1 MHIMA
6 SVLQLGN
13 ATPTQDAGQPEPDV
27 RAAKLHRYGTVLT
40 AAMVLLAVLG
50 LIAVYWTTTRHPW
63 TDDAEIF
70 ANYIGIAPVVEGPI
84 LHLNVADN
92 QPVKQGD
99 LLFEVDDR
107 PYKYALD
114 HSVSDQ
120 AALEGQI
127 VDEQRRIRAE
137 VNAVT
142 ASGAATRSA
151 SANVDRA
158 QASIREAEADVAHSE
173 AALDRAKAEW
183 AYAENNL
190 HRVEPLLVKQF
201 VTVDQVDQA
210 RTTERTSAQSVHE
223 AESQLALNRAHL
235 NSMLA
240 ALAQAKASEEQS
252 TAQLQQSQS
261 SVLTLDPLVAQRQG
275 RAAAIANAKYNYDEC
290 RVYAPFDARVTNLVI
305 SQGAYAHVGQE
316 IFTLIDTRVWWV
328 LANFR
333 ETQLKYVRPG
343 MTADI
348 YVMSDAGLRFTGVV
362 ESTGFGVTPDPSFWG
377 RATPGLPDVQ
387 RTLSWVHLASRYPV
401 RIRIQSP
408 PSDVIRLG
416 ESAVVVIRGYKR
428 KP

>member
-1 MHIMA
+1 MP
-6 SVLQLGN
+6 N
-13 ATPTQDAGQPEPDV
+13 QDASQPGQDD
-27 RAAKLHRYGTVLT
+27 RIAKLHWYGRFFT
-40 AAMVLLAVLG
+40 AAMVVLAMAG
-50 LIAVYWTTTRHPW
+50 LIAVYLVTTRHPQ
-63 TDDAEIF
+63 TDDAEVF

-92 QPVKQGD
+92 QRVKQGD
-99 LLFEVDDR
+99 LLFEIDDR

-114 HSVSDQ
+114 RAVSDQ

-127 VDEQRRIRAE
+127 VDEQRRIQAE
-137 VNAVT
+137 VHAVT

-158 QASIREAEADVAHSE
+158 QASIREAEADVARSE
-173 AALDRAKAEW
+173 AALDRAKTEW
-183 AYAENNL
+183 AYSENNL

-210 RTTERTSAQSVHE
+210 RTTERASAQSVHE
-223 AESQLALNRAHL
+223 AESQLTLNRAHL

-240 ALAQAKASEEQS
+240 AFAQAQASAEQS
-252 TAQLQQSQS
+252 TAQLHQSQS

-275 RAAAIANAKYNYDEC
+275 RAAAIDNAQYNYNQC
-290 RVYAPFDARVTNLVI
+290 RVYAPFDARVTSLVI

-328 LANFR
+328 VANFR
-333 ETQLKYVRPG
+333 ETQLKHVQPG
-343 MTADI
+343 MTADV
-348 YVMSDAGLRFTGVV
+348 YPMSDPGLRLTGVV
-362 ESTGFGVTPDPSFWG
+362 ESTGYGVTPDPSLVG
-377 RATPGLPDVQ
+377 RITSGLPDVQ

-401 RIRIQSP
+401 RIRIESP
-408 PSDVIRLG
+408 PSDAIRLG

>member
-1 MHIMA
+1 MPH
-6 SVLQLGN
+6 QN
-13 ATPTQDAGQPEPDV
+13 AGQPEQDP
-27 RAAKLHRYGTVLT
+27 RIAKLQCYGRVFT
-40 AAMVLLAVLG
+40 AVMVLLAMVG
-50 LIAVYWTTTRHPW
+50 LLAVYLVSTLRPE
-63 TDDAEIF
+63 TDDADIF

-92 QPVKQGD
+92 QRVKQGD
-99 LLFEVDDR
+99 LLFEIDDR
-107 PYKYALD
+107 PYKYALE
-114 HSVSDQ
+114 HAVSDR

-127 VDEQRRIRAE
+127 VDEERRIQAE
-137 VNAVT
+137 VHAVT

-158 QASIREAEADVAHSE
+158 QASIREAEADIAHSE
-173 AALDRAKAEW
+173 AALDRLKAES
-183 AYAENNL
+183 AYADHNL
-190 HRVEPLLVKQF
+190 HRIEPLLAKQY

-210 RTTERTSAQSVHE
+210 RTTQQASAQSVRE

-240 ALAQAKASEEQS
+240 ALAQARASADQS
-252 TAQLQQSQS
+252 TAQLHESQS
-261 SVLTLDPLVAQRQG
+261 SVLTLDPLVGQRQG
-275 RAAAIANAKYNYDEC
+275 RAAAIANAQYNFNHC
-290 RVYAPFDARVTNLVI
+290 RVYAPFDARVTSLVI
-305 SQGAYAHVGQE
+305 SEGAYAHVGQE

-328 LANFR
+328 VANFR
-333 ETQLKYVRPG
+333 ETQLKHIQPG

-362 ESTGFGVTPDPSFWG
+362 ESTGYGVIPDPSFQG
-377 RATPGLPDVQ
+377 RITPGLPDVQ

-408 PSDVIRLG
+408 PSDAVRLG

>member
-1 MHIMA
+1 M
-6 SVLQLGN
+6 S
-13 ATPTQDAGQPEPDV
+13 TQDTGQPEQHNHL
-27 RAAKLHRYGTVLT
+27 AKLDWYGRVLT
-40 AAMVLLAVLG
+40 VAVVLLAVAG
-50 LIAVYWTTTRHPW
+50 LLAVYAVTTQHPE

-84 LHLNVADN
+84 LHLNVVDN
-92 QPVKQGD
+92 QRVKRGD
-99 LLFEVDDR
+99 LLFEIDNR
-107 PYKYALD
+107 PYRYALD
-114 HSVSDQ
+114 RSVSDQ
-120 AALEGQI
+120 AALEGE
-127 VDEQRRIRAE
+127 VGDEQRRIRAE
-137 VNAVT
+137 VHAVT

-151 SANVDRA
+151 GANVDRA
-158 QASIREAEADVAHSE
+158 QASVREAEADVARSQ
-173 AALDRAKAEW
+173 ASLDRAKAES

-190 HRVEPLLVKQF
+190 HRVEPLLVKQY

-210 RTTERTSAQSVHE
+210 RTTERASAQSVHE

-235 NSMLA
+235 NTMLA
-240 ALAQAKASEEQS
+240 ALAEAKASSEQS

-275 RAAAIANAKYNYDEC
+275 RAAAIANAQYNYDQC
-290 RVYAPFDARVTNLVI
+290 RVYAPFDARVTSLVI
-305 SQGAYAHVGQE
+305 SEGAYAHVGQQ

-328 LANFR
+328 VANFR
-333 ETQLKYVRPG
+333 ETQLKYIQPG
-343 MTADI
+343 MTADV
-348 YVMSDAGLRFTGVV
+348 YVMSDSGLRLTGVV
-362 ESTGFGVTPDPSFWG
+362 ESTGYGVVPDPSLQG
-377 RATPGLPDVQ
+377 RISSDLPDVQ

>member
-1 MHIMA
+1 MPD
-6 SVLQLGN
+6 Q
-13 ATPTQDAGQPEPDV
+13 ATGQPDQDH
-27 RAAKLHRYGTVLT
+27 RIAKLQWYGRVFTT
-40 AAMVLLAVLG
+40 AMVLLAMLG
-50 LIAVYWTTTRHPW
+50 LMTVYFVTTRHPQ

-92 QPVKQGD
+92 QRVKQGD
-99 LLFEVDDR
+99 LLFEIDDR

-114 HSVSDQ
+114 RAVSDQ

-137 VNAVT
+137 VHAVT

-151 SANVDRA
+151 SANVDRSQA
-158 QASIREAEADVAHSE
+158 QIREAEADVAHSE

-190 HRVEPLLVKQF
+190 HRVEPLLAKQF

-210 RTTERTSAQSVHE
+210 RTTERTSGQSVHE

-240 ALAQAKASEEQS
+240 ALAQAQASAEQS
-252 TAQLQQSQS
+252 TAQFHQSES
-261 SVLTLDPLVAQRQG
+261 SVLTLDPLVAERQG
-275 RAAAIANAKYNYDEC
+275 RAASIGNAQYNYDQC
-290 RVYAPFDARVTNLVI
+290 RVYAPFDARVTSLVI
-305 SQGAYAHVGQE
+305 SEGAYAHVGQE

-328 LANFR
+328 VANFR
-333 ETQLKYVRPG
+333 ETQLKHVQPG
-343 MTADI
+343 MTADV
-348 YVMSDAGLRFTGVV
+348 YVMSDAGLRLTGVV
-362 ESTGFGVTPDPSFWG
+362 ESVGYGVTPDPSFQG
-377 RATPGLPDVQ
+377 RVTPGLPDVQ

-408 PSDVIRLG
+408 PSEVIRLG

>member
-1 MHIMA
+1 MP
-6 SVLQLGN
+6 N
-13 ATPTQDAGQPEPDV
+13 QDTSEPEQAN
-27 RAAKLHRYGTVLT
+27 RIAKLHRYGRVFT
-40 AAMVLLAVLG
+40 AAMVLLAMLG
-50 LIAVYWTTTRHPW
+50 LIAVYFVTTWHPQ

-84 LHLNVADN
+84 LHLNVSDN
-92 QPVKQGD
+92 QSVTQGD
-99 LLFEVDDR
+99 LLFEIDDR

-114 HSVSDQ
+114 HAVSDQ

-127 VDEQRRIRAE
+127 VDEERRIRAE
-137 VNAVT
+137 VNAVS

-158 QASIREAEADVAHSE
+158 QASIREAEADVTHSE
-173 AALDRAKAEW
+173 AALDRAKTEW

-210 RTTERTSAQSVHE
+210 RTTERAGAQSVHE

-240 ALAQAKASEEQS
+240 AFAQAKASAEQS
-252 TAQLQQSQS
+252 TAQLHQSES
-261 SVLTLDPLVAQRQG
+261 SVLTLDPLVAQRPG
-275 RAAAIANAKYNYDEC
+275 RAAAIGTAEYNYNHC
-290 RVYAPFDARVTNLVI
+290 RVYAPFDARVTNLII
-305 SQGAYAHVGQE
+305 SQGAYAHIGQE

-333 ETQLKYVRPG
+333 ETQLKHVRPG

-362 ESTGFGVTPDPSFWG
+362 ESTGYGVTPDPTFWG
-377 RATPGLPDVQ
+377 KITPPGLPDVQ

-401 RIRIQSP
+401 RIRIES
-408 PSDVIRLG
+408 PSDAIRLG

>member
-1 MHIMA
+1 MA
-6 SVLQLGN
+6 TLETVQIR
-13 ATPTQDAGQPEPDV
+13 QDK
-27 RAAKLHRYGTVLT
+27 RIAKLQRYGHGIT
-40 AAMVLLAVLG
+40 AAMVLLAIVG
-50 LIAVYWTTTRHPW
+50 LIAVYSVATQHPQ

-92 QPVKQGD
+92 QRVKQGD
-99 LLFEVDDR
+99 LLFEIDDR
-107 PYKYALD
+107 PYKYAVD
-114 HSVSDQ
+114 HAVSEQ

-127 VDEQRRIRAE
+127 IDERRRIQAE
-137 VNAVT
+137 IHAVT

-151 SANVDRA
+151 SAAVERA
-158 QASIREAEADVAHSE
+158 QASVHEAEADVAHSE
-173 AALDRAKAEW
+173 AALDRAKTEW
-183 AYAENNL
+183 TYSENNL
-190 HRVEPLLVKQF
+190 HRVEPLLVKQY

-210 RTTERTSAQSVHE
+210 RTTARASEQSVHE

-240 ALAQAKASEEQS
+240 ALAQANASSEQS
-252 TAQLQQSQS
+252 TAQFHQSQS

-275 RAAAIANAKYNYDEC
+275 RGAAIDNAEYNYNQC

-316 IFTLIDTRVWWV
+316 IFTLIDTRTWWV

-343 MTADI
+343 MIADV
-348 YVMSDAGLRFTGVV
+348 YVMSDPGLRFTGVV
-362 ESTGFGVTPDPSFWG
+362 ESTGYGVTPDPSILG
-377 RATPGLPDVQ
+377 RITPGLPDVQ

-401 RIRIQSP
+401 RIRIESP
-408 PSDVIRLG
+408 SSDLIRLG
-416 ESAVVVIRGYKR
+416 ESAVVVIRGYGR

>member
-1 MHIMA
+1 M
-6 SVLQLGN
+6 
-13 ATPTQDAGQPEPDV
+13 PTTRDPTGPEHDDRV
-27 RAAKLHRYGTVLT
+27 AKLQWYGRAFT
-40 AAMVLLAVLG
+40 AAMVLLAMAG
-50 LIAVYWTTTRHPW
+50 LIAVYAVTTRHPQ
-63 TDDAEIF
+63 TDDAEVF

-92 QPVKQGD
+92 QRVKQGD
-99 LLFEVDDR
+99 LLFEIDDR
-107 PYKYALD
+107 PYKYAFD
-114 HSVSDQ
+114 RAVSDQ

-127 VDEQRRIRAE
+127 VDERRRIQAE

-173 AALDRAKAEW
+173 AALDRAKTEW

-210 RTTERTSAQSVHE
+210 RTTERASAQSVHE

-240 ALAQAKASEEQS
+240 ALAQATASAEQS
-252 TAQLQQSQS
+252 TAQLHQSES

-275 RAAAIANAKYNYDEC
+275 RAAAIANAEYNYNHC
-290 RVYAPFDARVTNLVI
+290 RIYAPFDARVTNLVI
-305 SQGAYAHVGQE
+305 SEGAYAHIGQE
-316 IFTLIDTRVWWV
+316 IFTLIDNRVWWV

-333 ETQLKYVRPG
+333 ETQLKHVKPG
-343 MTADI
+343 MTADV
-348 YVMSDAGLRFTGVV
+348 YVMSDPGVRFTGVV
-362 ESTGFGVTPDPSFWG
+362 DSTGYGVTPDPTFWG
-377 RATPGLPDVQ
+377 KITPGLPDVQ

-401 RIRIQSP
+401 RIRIESP
-408 PSDVIRLG
+408 SPDVIRLG

>member
-1 MHIMA
+1 MPNQESGELHQENRIEK
-6 SVLQLGN
+6 LQ
-13 ATPTQDAGQPEPDV
+13 
-27 RAAKLHRYGTVLT
+27 RYGRVAT
-40 AAMVLLAVLG
+40 ASMVLLAIAG
-50 LIAVYWTTTRHPW
+50 LLVVYAVTIRHPQ

-70 ANYIGIAPVVEGPI
+70 ANYIGIAPVVDGPI

-99 LLFEVDDR
+99 LLFEIDDR
-107 PYKYALD
+107 PYKYTLD
-114 HSVSDQ
+114 HAVSDQ
-120 AALEGQI
+120 SALEGQI
-127 VDEQRRIRAE
+127 VDEQRRIQAE
-137 VNAVT
+137 VHAVA

-173 AALDRAKAEW
+173 AALDRAKTEW
-183 AYAENNL
+183 AYAGNNL
-190 HRVEPLLVKQF
+190 HRVEPLLAKQY

-210 RTTERTSAQSVHE
+210 RTTEQATAQSVHE

-240 ALAQAKASEEQS
+240 AFAQAQASAEQS
-252 TAQLQQSQS
+252 TAQLHQSES

-275 RAAAIANAKYNYDEC
+275 RAATIANAQYNYDHC
-290 RVYAPFDARVTNLVI
+290 RIFAPFDARVTSLVI
-305 SQGAYAHVGQE
+305 SEGAYAHIGQE

-333 ETQLKYVRPG
+333 ETQLKHIQPG
-343 MTADI
+343 MTADV
-348 YVMSDAGLRFTGVV
+348 YVMSDPGLRFTGVV
-362 ESTGFGVTPDPSFWG
+362 ESTGYGVIPDPSLLG
-377 RATPGLPDVQ
+377 RIAPGLPDVQ
-387 RTLSWVHLASRYPV
+387 RTLSWVRLASRYPV

-408 PSDVIRLG
+408 SSDVIRLG
-416 ESAVVVIRGYKR
+416 ESAVVVIRGFKR

>member
-1 MHIMA
+1 MSTQVTVQPQQDDRIA
-6 SVLQLGN
+6 RLQL
-13 ATPTQDAGQPEPDV
+13 
-27 RAAKLHRYGTVLT
+27 YGRILT
-40 AAMVLLAVLG
+40 AAIVLLAIAG
-50 LIAVYWTTTRHPW
+50 LIAVYSVTIQDPQ

-92 QPVKQGD
+92 QLVKKGD
-99 LLFEVDDR
+99 LLFQIDDR
-107 PYKYALD
+107 PYRYALD
-114 HSVSDQ
+114 RAISDG

-127 VDEQRRIRAE
+127 DDEQRRIRAE
-137 VNAVT
+137 VHAVT

-151 SANVDRA
+151 GASVDRA

-173 AALDRAKAEW
+173 AALDRAKAES

-190 HRVEPLLVKQF
+190 HRVEPLLAKKY
-201 VTVDQVDQA
+201 VTADQVDQA
-210 RTTERTSAQSVHE
+210 RTTEQASAQSVHE

-240 ALAQAKASEEQS
+240 ALAEAKASADQS
-252 TAQLQQSQS
+252 TAQLHQSES

-275 RAAAIANAKYNYDEC
+275 RVAAIANAQYNYDQC

-305 SQGAYAHVGQE
+305 SEGAYAHIGQE
-316 IFTLIDTRVWWV
+316 SFTLIDTRVWWV

-333 ETQLKYVRPG
+333 ETQLKHVQPG

-348 YVMSDAGLRFTGVV
+348 YFMSDPGLRFTGVV
-362 ESTGFGVTPDPSFWG
+362 ESAGYGVTPDPSLVG
-377 RATPGLPDVQ
+377 RIEAGLPDVQ

-408 PSDVIRLG
+408 PAGVLRLG

-428 KP
+428 KS

>member
-1 MHIMA
+1 MP
-6 SVLQLGN
+6 N
-13 ATPTQDAGQPEPDV
+13 PETGQPEQDE
-27 RAAKLHRYGTVLT
+27 RIAKLRRYGRVLT
-40 AAMVLLAVLG
+40 AAMVMLAIGG
-50 LIAVYWTTTRHPW
+50 LIAVYLVTARRPW

-70 ANYIGIAPVVEGPI
+70 ANYIGMAPVVQGPI
-84 LHLNVADN
+84 LHLNVVDN
-92 QPVKQGD
+92 QRVKQGD
-99 LLFEVDDR
+99 LLFEIDDR
-107 PYKYALD
+107 PYKYVLD
-114 HSVSDQ
+114 HAVSDQ

-173 AALDRAKAEW
+173 AALDRAKTEW

-210 RTTERTSAQSVHE
+210 RTTERASEQSVHE

-240 ALAQAKASEEQS
+240 AFEQAKASAEQS

-275 RAAAIANAKYNYDEC
+275 RAAAIDNAKYNYDEC

-305 SQGAYAHVGQE
+305 SEGAYAHVGQE

-333 ETQLKYVRPG
+333 ETQLRYIQPG

-348 YVMSDAGLRFTGVV
+348 YAMSDPGARLTGVV
-362 ESTGFGVTPDPSFWG
+362 ESTGYGVTPDPSIWG
-377 RATPGLPDVQ
+377 RITSGLPDVQ

-401 RIRIQSP
+401 RIRIESQ
-408 PSDVIRLG
+408 PSDAIRLG

>member
-1 MHIMA
+1 M
-6 SVLQLGN
+6 
-13 ATPTQDAGQPEPDV
+13 PDQDTHQPEQD
-27 RAAKLHRYGTVLT
+27 RRIAKLQWYGRVFTVAMALL
-40 AAMVLLAVLG
+40 AMVG
-50 LIAVYWTTTRHPW
+50 LIAVYFVTTRHPQ

-92 QPVKQGD
+92 QRVKQGD
-99 LLFEVDDR
+99 LLFEIDDR
-107 PYKYALD
+107 PYKYAFD
-114 HSVSDQ
+114 RAVSDQ

-127 VDEQRRIRAE
+127 VDEQRRIQAE
-137 VNAVT
+137 VHAVT

-158 QASIREAEADVAHSE
+158 QASIREAEADVTHSE
-173 AALDRAKAEW
+173 AALDRAKAEG

-190 HRVEPLLVKQF
+190 HRVEPLLAKQF

-210 RTTERTSAQSVHE
+210 RTAERTSAQAVHE

-240 ALAQAKASEEQS
+240 ALAQAQASAEQS
-252 TAQLQQSQS
+252 TAQLHQSQS

-275 RAAAIANAKYNYDEC
+275 RTAAIGTAEYNYNQC

-305 SQGAYAHVGQE
+305 SEGAYAHVGQE

-333 ETQLKYVRPG
+333 ETQLKHVQPG

-348 YVMSDAGLRFTGVV
+348 YVMSDAGLRLTGVV
-362 ESTGFGVTPDPSFWG
+362 ESTGYGVTPDPSFWG
-377 RATPGLPDVQ
+377 RVTPGLPDIQ

-408 PSDVIRLG
+408 PSDAIRLG
-416 ESAVVVIRGYKR
+416 ESAVVVVRGYKR

>member
-1 MHIMA
+1 M
-6 SVLQLGN
+6 S
-13 ATPTQDAGQPEPDV
+13 TQDTGQPEQDN
-27 RAAKLHRYGTVLT
+27 RLAKLDWYGRVFT
-40 AAMVLLAVLG
+40 AAVVLLAVVG
-50 LIAVYWTTTRHPW
+50 LIAVYAVSTRRPE

-92 QPVKQGD
+92 QRVKQGD

-114 HSVSDQ
+114 RSVSDQ

-127 VDEQRRIRAE
+127 GDEQRRIQAE
-137 VNAVT
+137 VHAVT

-151 SANVDRA
+151 GANVDRA
-158 QASIREAEADVAHSE
+158 QASIHEAEADVARSQ
-173 AALDRAKAEW
+173 AALDRAKVES

-190 HRVEPLLVKQF
+190 HRVEPLLVKHY

-210 RTTERTSAQSVHE
+210 RTTDRASAQSVQE

-235 NSMLA
+235 NTMLA
-240 ALAQAKASEEQS
+240 ALAQAEASADQS
-252 TAQLQQSQS
+252 TAQLHQSQS
-261 SVLTLDPLVAQRQG
+261 SVLTLDPLVAERQG
-275 RAAAIANAKYNYDEC
+275 RVAAIASAQYNYNHC
-290 RVYAPFDARVTNLVI
+290 RIYAPFDARVTSLVI
-305 SQGAYAHVGQE
+305 SEGAYAHVGQE

-328 LANFR
+328 VANFR
-333 ETQLKYVRPG
+333 ETQLKHIQPG
-343 MTADI
+343 MTADV
-348 YVMSDAGLRFTGVV
+348 YAMSDSGARFTGVV
-362 ESTGFGVTPDPSFWG
+362 ESTGYGVVPDPSLQG
-377 RATPGLPDVQ
+377 RITSGLPDVQ

-401 RIRIQSP
+401 RIRIQAP
-408 PSDVIRLG
+408 PSDAIRLG

>member
-1 MHIMA
+1 M
-6 SVLQLGN
+6 S
-13 ATPTQDAGQPEPDV
+13 TPDAVQPEQDD
-27 RAAKLHRYGTVLT
+27 RLAKLDRSGRVFTG
-40 AAMVLLAVLG
+40 AMVLLAIAG
-50 LIAVYWTTTRHPW
+50 LIAVYWVTTQHPQ

-84 LHLNVADN
+84 LRLNVADN
-92 QPVKQGD
+92 QRVKQGD
-99 LLFEVDDR
+99 LLFEIDDR

-114 HSVSDQ
+114 HAASDQ

-127 VDEQRRIRAE
+127 VDEQRRIQAE
-137 VNAVT
+137 VHAVS

-173 AALDRAKAEW
+173 AALDRTKAEW

-190 HRVEPLLVKQF
+190 HRVEPLLAKQF

-210 RTTERTSAQSVHE
+210 RTTEQASAQSVHE

-240 ALAQAKASEEQS
+240 AMAQAKAWSEQS
-252 TAQLQQSQS
+252 KAQLHQSQS
-261 SVLTLDPLVAQRQG
+261 SILTLDPLVAQRQG
-275 RAAAIANAKYNYDEC
+275 RAAAIANARYNYEQC

-305 SQGAYAHVGQE
+305 SDGAYAHTGQE

-333 ETQLKYVRPG
+333 ETQLKHVQPG
-343 MTADI
+343 MAADV
-348 YVMSDAGLRFTGVV
+348 YVMSDPGLRFTGVV
-362 ESTGFGVTPDPSFWG
+362 ESTGFGVTPDPSLVG
-377 RATPGLPDVQ
+377 KITNGLPDVQ

-401 RIRIQSP
+401 RVRIQSP
-408 PSDVIRLG
+408 PSDGIRLG
-416 ESAVVVIRGYKR
+416 ESAVVVVRGYNR

>member
-1 MHIMA
+1 MPNQ
-6 SVLQLGN
+6 STGK
-13 ATPTQDAGQPEPDV
+13 PEEDE
-27 RAAKLHRYGTVLT
+27 LT
-40 AAMVLLAVLG
+40 AKRHWYGRIFTATMVLLAIAG
-50 LIAVYWTTTRHPW
+50 LIAVYAVSTLHPE

-84 LHLNVADN
+84 LRLNVADN
-92 QPVKQGD
+92 QRVKQGD
-99 LLFEVDDR
+99 LLFEIDDR

-114 HSVSDQ
+114 HAVSDQ

-127 VDEQRRIRAE
+127 VDEQRRNQAE
-137 VNAVT
+137 VHAVT
-142 ASGAATRSA
+142 ASRAATRRA
-151 SANVDRA
+151 SANVDQA
-158 QASIREAEADVAHSE
+158 QASIREAEADVARSE
-173 AALDRAKAEW
+173 AALDRAKTEW
-183 AYAENNL
+183 TYSENNL

-210 RTTERTSAQSVHE
+210 RTTELAGAQSVHE

-240 ALAQAKASEEQS
+240 ALAEARASAEQS
-252 TAQLQQSQS
+252 AAQLHQSQS
-261 SVLTLDPLVAQRQG
+261 SVLSLDPLVAQRRG
-275 RAAAIANAKYNYDEC
+275 RTAAIADAQYNYNQC
-290 RVYAPFDARVTNLVI
+290 RVYAPFDARVTSLVI

-333 ETQLKYVRPG
+333 ETELKHIRPG
-343 MTADI
+343 MAADV
-348 YVMSDAGLRFTGVV
+348 YLMSDQGSRFTGVV
-362 ESTGFGVTPDPSFWG
+362 ESTGYGVIPDPSILG
-377 RATPGLPDVQ
+377 RITSGLPDIQ

-408 PSDVIRLG
+408 PPDGMRLG
-416 ESAVVVIRGYKR
+416 ESAVVVIRGYRR

>member
-1 MHIMA
+1 MPD
-6 SVLQLGN
+6 QL
-13 ATPTQDAGQPEPDV
+13 TGQPEQDN
-27 RAAKLHRYGTVLT
+27 RIARLRRYGRVFT
-40 AAMVLLAVLG
+40 AAMTVLGVIG
-50 LIAVYWTTTRHPW
+50 LIAVYSVTTRHPW

-92 QPVKQGD
+92 QRVRQGD
-99 LLFEVDDR
+99 LLFEIDDR

-114 HSVSDQ
+114 HAISDQ

-127 VDEQRRIRAE
+127 VDEQRRIQAE
-137 VNAVT
+137 VHAVT
-142 ASGAATRSA
+142 AFGAATRSA

-173 AALDRAKAEW
+173 AALDRAKTEW

-210 RTTERTSAQSVHE
+210 RTTEQASAQSVHE
-223 AESQLALNRAHL
+223 AESELALNRAHL

-252 TAQLQQSQS
+252 TAQFHQSQS

-275 RAAAIANAKYNYDEC
+275 RAAAIANAQYNYNHS
-290 RVYAPFDARVTNLVI
+290 RVYAPFDARVSNLVI
-305 SQGAYAHVGQE
+305 AEGAYAHIGQE

-348 YVMSDAGLRFTGVV
+348 YVMSDPGLRFTGVV
-362 ESTGFGVTPDPSFWG
+362 ESVGYGVTPDPSILG
-377 RATPGLPDVQ
+377 RITPGLPDVQ

-401 RIRIQSP
+401 RIRIESP

-428 KP
+428 KR

>member
-1 MHIMA
+1 M
-6 SVLQLGN
+6 S
-13 ATPTQDAGQPEPDV
+13 TQDLGQPEQDF
-27 RAAKLHRYGTVLT
+27 RFAKLRGYGRALT
-40 AAMVLLAVLG
+40 AAMVLLAIVG
-50 LIAVYWTTTRHPW
+50 LIAIYSVTNRHPQ

-92 QPVKQGD
+92 QRVQQGD
-99 LLFEVDDR
+99 LLFEIDDR

-114 HSVSDQ
+114 HAVSDE
-120 AALEGQI
+120 ASLEGQI
-127 VDEQRRIRAE
+127 VDEQRRIQAE
-137 VNAVT
+137 VHAVA

-158 QASIREAEADVAHSE
+158 QASISEAEADVAHSE

-183 AYAENNL
+183 GYAENNL

-201 VTVDQVDQA
+201 VSVDQVDQA
-210 RTTERTSAQSVHE
+210 RTTEQASAQSVHE

-235 NSMLA
+235 DSMLA
-240 ALAQAKASEEQS
+240 ALAEAKASAEQS
-252 TAQLQQSQS
+252 TAQFRQSQS
-261 SVLTLDPLVAQRQG
+261 SVLTLDPLVAQREG
-275 RAAAIANAKYNYDEC
+275 RTAAIANARYNYNQC
-290 RVYAPFDARVTNLVI
+290 RVFAPFDARVTDLVI
-305 SQGAYAHVGQE
+305 SEGAYAHVGQQ

-333 ETQLKYVRPG
+333 ETELKHIQPG
-343 MTADI
+343 MTADV
-348 YVMSDAGLRFTGVV
+348 YLMSDPGLRLTGIV
-362 ESTGFGVTPDPSFWG
+362 ESTGYGVIPDPSILG
-377 RATPGLPDVQ
+377 RITPGLPDVQ

-408 PSDVIRLG
+408 PSDGMRLG
-416 ESAVVVIRGYKR
+416 ESAVVVIRGYQR

>member
-1 MHIMA
+1 MTTPQTIQLITDGRVA
-6 SVLQLGN
+6 RLQLCGRVFT
-13 ATPTQDAGQPEPDV
+13 AV
-27 RAAKLHRYGTVLT
+27 MVVL
-40 AAMVLLAVLG
+40 ALVG
-50 LIAVYWTTTRHPW
+50 LIGVYAVTTRHPQ
-63 TDDAEIF
+63 TDDAEMF

-92 QPVKQGD
+92 QRVRQGD
-99 LLFEVDDR
+99 LLFEIDDR

-114 HSVSDQ
+114 HAVSDQ

-127 VDEQRRIRAE
+127 VDEQRRIQAE
-137 VNAVT
+137 VHAVS
-142 ASGAATRSA
+142 ASGAASRRATA
-151 SANVDRA
+151 SVDQA

-173 AALDRAKAEW
+173 AALDRSKAEW

-190 HRVEPLLVKQF
+190 HRVEPLLTKQY

-210 RTTERTSAQSVHE
+210 RTAARTSAQSVNE
-223 AESQLALNRAHL
+223 AESQLDLNRAHL

-240 ALAQAKASEEQS
+240 ALAEAKASAEQS

-261 SVLTLDPLVAQRQG
+261 SVLTLDPLVSQREG
-275 RAAAIANAKYNYDEC
+275 RAAAIASARYNYNEC

-316 IFTLIDTRVWWV
+316 IFTLIDTRIWWV

-343 MTADI
+343 MTADV
-348 YVMSDAGLRFTGVV
+348 YLMSDPGIHYTGVV
-362 ESTGFGVTPDPSFWG
+362 ESTGYGVTPDPSLVG
-377 RATPGLPDVQ
+377 RVTSGLPDVQ

-408 PSDVIRLG
+408 PPDGFRLA
-416 ESAVVVIRGYKR
+416 ESAVVVIRGFER

>member
-1 MHIMA
+1 MPIHEVEHSA
-6 SVLQLGN
+6 QD
-13 ATPTQDAGQPEPDV
+13 TPI
-27 RAAKLHRYGTVLT
+27 AKLQWYGRVFT
-40 AAMVLLAVLG
+40 AAMVLLAIVG
-50 LIAVYWTTTRHPW
+50 LFAVYLVSIHRPQ

-92 QPVKQGD
+92 QHVKQGD
-99 LLFEVDDR
+99 LLFQVDDR

-114 HSVSDQ
+114 HAVSDQ
-120 AALEGQI
+120 ATLEGQI
-127 VDEQRRIRAE
+127 VDEQRRIQAE
-137 VNAVT
+137 VHAVT

-158 QASIREAEADVAHSE
+158 QASIREAEADVTHSE
-173 AALDRAKAEW
+173 AALDRAKTEW

-210 RTTERTSAQSVHE
+210 RTTERAGAQSVHE

-252 TAQLQQSQS
+252 TAQLQQSKS

-275 RAAAIANAKYNYDEC
+275 RAAAIANAQYNYDQC
-290 RVYAPFDARVTNLVI
+290 RIYAPFDARVTNLVI
-305 SQGAYAHVGQE
+305 SEGAYAHVGQE
-316 IFTLIDTRVWWV
+316 IFTLIDNRVWWV

-333 ETQLKYVRPG
+333 ETQLKHIQPG
-343 MTADI
+343 MSADI
-348 YVMSDAGLRFTGVV
+348 YVMSDAGLRLTGVV
-362 ESTGFGVTPDPSFWG
+362 ESTGYGVTPDPSFWG
-377 RATPGLPDVQ
+377 RITPGLPDVQ

-401 RIRIQSP
+401 RIRIESP

-428 KP
+428 KR

>member
-1 MHIMA
+1 M
-6 SVLQLGN
+6 
-13 ATPTQDAGQPEPDV
+13 PTQDLTEQEQDE
-27 RAAKLHRYGTVLT
+27 RLTNLQRYGRAFT
-40 AAMVLLAVLG
+40 AVMVLLAIVG
-50 LIAVYWTTTRHPW
+50 LFAVYSATMQHPE

-84 LHLNVADN
+84 LHLNVVDN
-92 QPVKQGD
+92 QRVKQGD
-99 LLFEVDDR
+99 LLFEIDDR

-114 HSVSDQ
+114 RAVSDQ

-127 VDEQRRIRAE
+127 VDEQRRISAE

-142 ASGAATRSA
+142 ASGAATRRATA
-151 SANVDRA
+151 SVDQA

-173 AALDRAKAEW
+173 AAVDRAKTEW

-190 HRVEPLLVKQF
+190 HRVEPLLVKQY

-210 RTTERTSAQSVHE
+210 RTTEQASAQSVQE

-240 ALAQAKASEEQS
+240 ALAEAEASAEQS
-252 TAQLQQSQS
+252 TAQFHQSQS
-261 SVLTLDPLVAQRQG
+261 SVLTLAPLVSQRQG
-275 RAAAIANAKYNYDEC
+275 RAAAIANAEYNYNQC
-290 RVYAPFDARVTNLVI
+290 RVYAPFDARVTDLVI
-305 SQGAYAHVGQE
+305 SEGAYAHVGQQ

-333 ETQLKYVRPG
+333 ETQLEHIQPG
-343 MTADI
+343 MIADI
-348 YVMSDAGLRFTGVV
+348 YLMSDSGLRLSGVV
-362 ESTGFGVTPDPSFWG
+362 ESTGYGVTPDPSILG
-377 RATPGLPDVQ
+377 RITPGLPDVQ

-408 PSDVIRLG
+408 PPDRMRIG
-416 ESAVVVIRGYKR
+416 ESAVVVIRGYER

>member
-1 MHIMA
+1 M
-6 SVLQLGN
+6 
-13 ATPTQDAGQPEPDV
+13 PTQDTVNLEQDN
-27 RAAKLHRYGTVLT
+27 RLAKLQWYGRVLT
-40 AAMVLLAVLG
+40 VVMVLLAIIG
-50 LIAVYWTTTRHPW
+50 LLAVYSVTIRHPQ

-92 QPVKQGD
+92 QQVKRGD
-99 LLFEVDDR
+99 LLFEIDDR

-114 HSVSDQ
+114 RALSEQ
-120 AALEGQI
+120 ATLEGEI
-127 VDEQRRIRAE
+127 DDEQRRIRAE
-137 VNAVT
+137 VHAVT

-151 SANVDRA
+151 GANVDRA
-158 QASIREAEADVAHSE
+158 QATIREAEADVAHSE
-173 AALDRAKAEW
+173 AALARARAES

-190 HRVEPLLVKQF
+190 HRVEPLLVRKY

-210 RTTERTSAQSVHE
+210 RTTQQASAQSVHE
-223 AESQLALNRAHL
+223 AESQLVLNRAHL

-240 ALAQAKASEEQS
+240 ALAVAKASADQS

-275 RAAAIANAKYNYDEC
+275 KAAATANAQYNYNQC

-305 SQGAYAHVGQE
+305 SEGAYAHIGQE
-316 IFTLIDTRVWWV
+316 SFTLIDTRVWWAV
-328 LANFR
+328 ANFR
-333 ETQLKYVRPG
+333 ETQLRHVQPG
-343 MTADI
+343 MTADV
-348 YVMSDAGLRFTGVV
+348 YVMSDPGSRFTGVV
-362 ESTGFGVTPDPSFWG
+362 ESIGYGVTPDPSLVG
-377 RATPGLPDVQ
+377 KITNGLPDVQ

-408 PSDVIRLG
+408 PSNAIRLG
-416 ESAVVVIRGYKR
+416 ESAVVVVRGYQR

>member
-1 MHIMA
+1 VANQDTIPPEQYNHI
-6 SVLQLGN
+6 
-13 ATPTQDAGQPEPDV
+13 
-27 RAAKLHRYGTVLT
+27 AKLQRYGRVFSV
-40 AAMVLLAVLG
+40 AMVLLAIVG
-50 LIAVYWTTTRHPW
+50 LIAVYLVSTRRPE

-92 QPVKQGD
+92 QYVKQGD
-99 LLFEVDDR
+99 LLFEIDDR

-114 HSVSDQ
+114 RTVSDQ
-120 AALEGQI
+120 AALEGEI
-127 VDEQRRIRAE
+127 VDEQRRIQAE
-137 VNAVT
+137 VHAVT

-151 SANVDRA
+151 SANVDRS
-158 QASIREAEADVAHSE
+158 QALIREAEADVAHSE
-173 AALDRAKAEW
+173 AALDRAKTEW

-190 HRVEPLLVKQF
+190 HRVEPLLAKKY

-210 RTTERTSAQSVHE
+210 RTTERASAQSVHE

-235 NSMLA
+235 NTMLA
-240 ALAQAKASEEQS
+240 ALAEAKASADQS
-252 TAQLQQSQS
+252 AAQLHQSQS

-275 RAAAIANAKYNYDEC
+275 RVAAIANAQYNYNQC
-290 RVYAPFDARVTNLVI
+290 RVYAPFDARVTSLVI
-305 SQGAYAHVGQE
+305 SEGAYAHVGQE

-333 ETQLKYVRPG
+333 ETQLKHIQPG

-348 YVMSDAGLRFTGVV
+348 YVMSDPGLRFTGVV
-362 ESTGFGVTPDPSFWG
+362 ESTGYGVIPDPSILG
-377 RATPGLPDVQ
+377 RITSGLPDVQ
-387 RTLSWVHLASRYPV
+387 RTLSWVRLASRYPV
-401 RIRIQSP
+401 RIRLQSP
-408 PSDVIRLG
+408 PSEAIRLG